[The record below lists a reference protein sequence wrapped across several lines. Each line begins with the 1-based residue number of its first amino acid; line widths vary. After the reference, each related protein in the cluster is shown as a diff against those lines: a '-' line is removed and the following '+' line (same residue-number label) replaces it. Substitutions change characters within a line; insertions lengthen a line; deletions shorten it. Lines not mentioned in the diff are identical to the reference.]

1 MMNSFQATT
10 WALVVREPLQL
21 GQLVVVLFVREM
33 SRGRRYEN
41 TRNCVTRAPLAPRV
55 DEEQAR
61 RGAGT
66 SQSSYYY
73 YYSSMVLTHESPTVP
88 LVLLGPGSGFFCFL
102 SRFHSQTFTD
112 TPLV

>member
-1 MMNSFQATT
+1 MTT
-10 WALVVREPLQL
+10 HRLEAHPKQDQPLKGESEL
-21 GQLVVVLFVREM
+21 GFPRKIKEF
-33 SRGRRYEN
+33 RPHEN

-55 DEEQAR
+55 DKAQAR

-73 YYSSMVLTHESPTVP
+73 YYSSIDLTHESPTVP